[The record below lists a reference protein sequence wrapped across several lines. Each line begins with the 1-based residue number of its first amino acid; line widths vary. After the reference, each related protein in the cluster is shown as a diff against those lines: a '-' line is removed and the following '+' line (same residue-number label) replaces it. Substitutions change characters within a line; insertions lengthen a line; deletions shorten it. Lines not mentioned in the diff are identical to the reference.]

1 MGVSETVSA
10 LSDLLNG
17 TSVSA
22 RQAADRAVEVGI
34 DLPYGT
40 LAGYWAGNHGR
51 PSAASIK
58 KLAQVVPLTE
68 QKLQQAAWSVTA
80 PLGPYTP
87 PEEAMHLDHRQR
99 RAVDELIKSIVAT
112 RGDGHADQ
120 PTSPTSPPSP
130 PGAQSQAAKEQEDKR
145 RGSVTR
151 ARLKRR

>member
-1 MGVSETVSA
+1 MSA
-10 LSDLLNG
+10 LSDLLND

-22 RQAADRAVEVGI
+22 RQAADRAAEEGI

-51 PSAASIK
+51 PSAASLK
-58 KLAQVVPLTE
+58 KLAQVVPVPE
-68 QKLQQAAWSVTA
+68 QKLQQAAWSTTA

-112 RGDGHADQ
+112 RGDGHDDQ
-120 PTSPTSPPSP
+120 PGVPNESTAPAGTSREADK
-130 PGAQSQAAKEQEDKR
+130 GQEDK

>member
-22 RQAADRAVEVGI
+22 RQAADRAAEEGI

-51 PSAASIK
+51 PSAASLK
-58 KLAQVVPLTE
+58 KLAQVVPVSE
-68 QKLQQAAWSVTA
+68 QKLQQAAWSTTA

-112 RGDGHADQ
+112 RGDGHVDQ
-120 PTSPTSPPSP
+120 PTSPDSPPAP
-130 PGAQSQAAKEQEDKR
+130 PRAPSEATEDQEAKR

-151 ARLKRR
+151 ARLKGR